1 MTQVLPAISGV
12 SYASVGQNEPMERPS
27 RSLFVFAALGLVPL
41 TPALINA
48 QTTPPPP
55 PKLTITISGLPQG
68 VLPDVDFASPS
79 EKKAITEGFVLENPA
94 AGDYTLTPRPVRNGD
109 PVVDTIYEAK
119 SAKLSLK
126 ANGSG
131 TLSVTYAPRGGT
143 GFLWVATERI
153 TVEDDFSKGQLR
165 GFRAASLAKGSI
177 GAPDRTIPI
186 EPRGSHVAVDGLG
199 NLVSPSPWSGFV
211 YRWAPSGLGAASV
224 GSTTAIEELAYDGA
238 VAFDPRGNL
247 WVVSPMMLQMIA
259 AADLMK
265 ANPKVSRTIKLP
277 EGDDIPGLGSPLFAA
292 DGTLYCAG
300 RNTTIFSPNEL
311 ASSGV
316 KRGRLIAFE
325 DTGSTGQASWG
336 PDGRIWF
343 ADENSTIWAASVDQL
358 KLGGGGQPEIQTEA
372 PLSVHGL
379 TFDNSGNM
387 LFTTRFE
394 GGKLYRRAAD
404 KIAENGG
411 ELLGDFPSAGYS
423 TLHFNPV
430 PSWHP
435 LASMPGLSVVK
446 KPE

>member
-1 MTQVLPAISGV
+1 
-12 SYASVGQNEPMERPS
+12 MERPS

-55 PKLTITISGLPQG
+55 PKLTVTISGLPQG

-79 EKKAITEGFVLENPA
+79 EKKAITEGFVIENPA

-131 TLSVTYAPRGGT
+131 TLSVTYSPRGGT
-143 GFLWVATERI
+143 GFLWVATERLND
-153 TVEDDFSKGQLR
+153 EDDLSKGQLR
-165 GFRAASLAKGSI
+165 GFRASSLAKESV
-177 GAPDRTIPI
+177 GAPDRTMSI
-186 EPRGSHVAVDGLG
+186 EPRGFHLAIDGLG
-199 NLVSPSPWSGFV
+199 NLVSPNPWSSIV
-211 YRWAPSGLGAASV
+211 YRWTPAGLGSA
-224 GSTTAIEELAYDGA
+224 GSGSNATIEGLAYEGA

-247 WVVSPMMLQMIA
+247 WVVSPTMLQMIA

-292 DGTLYCAG
+292 DGKLYCAG
-300 RNTTIFSPNEL
+300 RNTTIFTPNEL
-311 ASSGV
+311 ASSGM
-316 KRGRLIAFE
+316 KRGRLVAFE

-358 KLGGGGQPEIQTEA
+358 KLGGGGGQPEVQTEA

-404 KIAENGG
+404 KIAEDGG
-411 ELLGDFPSAGYS
+411 ELLGDFPAASYS

-430 PSWHP
+430 PAWHP
-435 LASMPGLSVVK
+435 LASMPGLPVVK